1 MSQEATQFLVAAL
14 FSLCLGS
21 FVYRTSRKGRLSFQ
35 YTIGWLGL
43 CGLGIFAGLLIPV
56 LTPLSRILKMTPAAL
71 IAVGVLVVV
80 LIICIQLTI
89 AISSLEGNVRKLAER
104 IAHLDEGL
112 SHVRAAKASE
122 EPNAE

>member
-1 MSQEATQFLVAAL
+1 M
-14 FSLCLGS
+14 
-21 FVYRTSRKGRLSFQ
+21 
-35 YTIGWLGL
+35 GWLGL
-43 CGLGIFAGLLIPV
+43 CALGVFAGLLIPV
-56 LTPLSRILKMTPAAL
+56 LTPLSRIFKMTPAAL
-71 IAVGVLVVV
+71 IAVGVLLVV

-112 SHVRAAKASE
+112 NQYRSTKTGE

>member
-1 MSQEATQFLVAAL
+1 MSQEATQFLVAAF
-14 FSLCLGS
+14 FSFFLGLI
-21 FVYRTSRKGRLSFQ
+21 VYRMSRRGKLTFQ
-35 YTIGWLGL
+35 YTMGWLGL
-43 CGLGIFAGLLIPV
+43 CALGVFAGLLIPV
-56 LTPLSRILKMTPAAL
+56 LTPLSRIFKMTPAAL
-71 IAVGVLVVV
+71 IAVGVLLVV

-112 SHVRAAKASE
+112 NQYRSTKTGE

>member
-1 MSQEATQFLVAAL
+1 M
-14 FSLCLGS
+14 
-21 FVYRTSRKGRLSFQ
+21 SFQ